1 MSEVPRLSDSRRL
14 WREEAALWWTLL
26 YGEGATAADRREFL
40 SWVSRSPERIEAY
53 LAMERLMTVLRADTV
68 RWPDTP
74 VETLIREARS
84 SLEPTLVGVGESGI
98 PRADAQQAAVR
109 GPADR
114 VRRTRRRGWIAAGA
128 VLAGLAAA
136 AAFWLWL
143 PGGVQIYQTRPGEQR
158 SILLADGS
166 RVTLNSASSVVVDLG
181 RRRRIVHLLRGEALF
196 QVSHD
201 PSRPFDVHA
210 DGEVVRAIGTEFD
223 VAMLQRYA
231 AVTVLQGRVAVMSA
245 AQARLSVNP
254 AWFAP
259 PGGEPPGGR
268 PPLEHFPAPPGALI
282 LGVAQRVLITSRG
295 VSTPRPV
302 SNLAATTAWM
312 HDQLVFERRPLGE
325 VIDELDRDSDQRIMI
340 ASAALRARKVTG
352 VIEIDDP
359 GSLLAFLRDV
369 PGVEIHQT
377 GDGASVVTL
386 SSARPGD
393 VAHMSGAQYPVNQ
406 THP

>member
-1 MSEVPRLSDSRRL
+1 MSDVPRLSDSRRL
-14 WREEAALWWTLL
+14 WREEAAQWWTLL
-26 YGEGATAADRREFL
+26 HGEGVTAADRREFL

-53 LAMERLMTVLRADTV
+53 LAMERLMTVLRADAV

-74 VETLIREARS
+74 PETLIREARS
-84 SLEPTLVGVGESGI
+84 SLEPTPVGVGESAS
-98 PRADAQQAAVR
+98 PRANARRAAVR
-109 GPADR
+109 HRADGE
-114 VRRTRRRGWIAAGA
+114 RRTRRSGWIAAA

-136 AAFWLWL
+136 VAFWLWL
-143 PGGVQIYQTRPGEQR
+143 PGGAQVYQTRTGEQR

-245 AQARLSVNP
+245 AQARLPVNP

-259 PGGEPPGGR
+259 PGGVPPGRR
-268 PPLEHFPAPPGALI
+268 PALEHFPAPPGALI
-282 LGVAQRVLITSRG
+282 LSVAQRVLITSRG
-295 VSTPRPV
+295 LSTPRPV

-312 HDQLVFERRPLGE
+312 HDQLVFEHRPLGE
-325 VIDELDRDSDQRIMI
+325 VIDELDRDSGQRIVI
-340 ASAALRARKVTG
+340 SSATLRARKVTG

-369 PGVEIHQT
+369 PGVEIHRA

-386 SSARPGD
+386 SSAPPGEA
-393 VAHMSGAQYPVNQ
+393 AHMSGAQHPVNQ